1 SVKFNF
7 PQKIDKDDVYFTK
20 ILFES
25 FINSRMVAINNKSQI
40 SFSFEKEKFDPSE
53 HVLKKGETLGVVIPR
68 ETLGVVIPREVT
80 LQIFG
85 VELRFLE
92 YSIYPRIIFE
102 NSIDND
108 QDEIKLIFKLPEE
121 SNHFILD
128 SLDSIENFDMTTAG
142 QKLFELTDAAIDIE
156 KIDFQSLSEK

>member
-1 SVKFNF
+1 
-7 PQKIDKDDVYFTK
+7 
-20 ILFES
+20 
-25 FINSRMVAINNKSQI
+25 MAINNKSQI

-53 HVLKKGETLGVVIPR
+53 HVLKKG